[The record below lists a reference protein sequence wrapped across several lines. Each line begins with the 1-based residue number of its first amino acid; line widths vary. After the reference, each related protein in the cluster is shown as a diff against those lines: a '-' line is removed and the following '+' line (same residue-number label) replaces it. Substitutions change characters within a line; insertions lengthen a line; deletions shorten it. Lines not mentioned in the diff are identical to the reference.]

1 MSNTVSHG
9 TRSALITGA
18 TGGIGLDLAE
28 CFARDRHNLVL
39 VARRAAELEAV
50 AARLAQHYAISV
62 QTIVADL
69 SEARAA
75 DQVVADLARRDLQID
90 ALVNNAGFAQYGA
103 FVATDAEQELRM
115 MQLNMVTLTRLTK
128 LLLPAMIER
137 RRGAILNVAST
148 AAFMPGPLMA
158 VYYATKA
165 YVLSLSEALHEELR
179 GTGVT
184 VTALCPGPTRTGF
197 QTRAQMQDSKLVRGR
212 DIMDSQTVA
221 RLAYAGLRRGK
232 ALVIP
237 GRMNQVQA
245 ALPRFVPR
253 RFLPALVRRAQEQGA

>member
-1 MSNTVSHG
+1 MTKTTSGG
-9 TRSALITGA
+9 TKTALITGA

-28 CFARDRHNLVL
+28 CFARDRHDLVL

-50 AARLAQHYAISV
+50 AARFMQQYGISV

-69 SEARAA
+69 SEVGAA
-75 DQVVADLARRDLQID
+75 DQVAAQLAERGVQID
-90 ALVNNAGFAQYGA
+90 VLVNNAGFAQYGA
-103 FVATDAEQELRM
+103 FVATDADQELRM
-115 MQLNMVTLTRLTK
+115 MQLNMITLTRLIK
-128 LLLPAMIER
+128 LLLPAMIAR
-137 RRGAILNVAST
+137 RSGAILNVAST

-197 QTRAQMQDSKLVRGR
+197 QARAQMEASKLVRGR
-212 DIMDSQTVA
+212 EIMDAQTVA
-221 RLAYAGLRRGK
+221 RLGYAGLRRGL

-237 GRMNQVQA
+237 GRMNQLQA

-253 RFLPALVRRAQEQGA
+253 RLLPALVRRAQEQGA